1 MNSEPAVVV
10 QKAYDWTLWI
20 VPKVEK
26 FPKSHRF
33 QLGQMLVTA
42 SLELLMHLVDATY
55 QIRNA
60 GSLAEAV
67 REVNRIRYLMRLAKD
82 LKVINL
88 EAHEF
93 AAKALDEMGR
103 IRGGWLKSVREKAEG
118 RQLPSPPPSSQR
130 PGLRV
135 HSQNPPPP
143 ACAISDWMYDLSAH
157 SHNFQG
163 TPEPLSGLTVTLRRR

>member
-103 IRGGWLKSVREKAEG
+103 MTGGWLKSVREKAQH

-135 HSQNPPPP
+135 HS
-143 ACAISDWMYDLSAH
+143 
-157 SHNFQG
+157 
-163 TPEPLSGLTVTLRRR
+163 